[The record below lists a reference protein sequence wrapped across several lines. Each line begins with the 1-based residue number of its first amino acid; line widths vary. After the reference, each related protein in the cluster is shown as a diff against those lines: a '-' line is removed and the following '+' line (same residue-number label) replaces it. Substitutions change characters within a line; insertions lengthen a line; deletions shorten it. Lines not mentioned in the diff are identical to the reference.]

1 MSAGTRALTLALG
14 VAAATTLVAAPALA
28 AAPAVKPTAL
38 TLKAAHA
45 TVAPKHKVSLTATLK
60 SQGKPVA
67 GASVSLESRS
77 QGSTKFG
84 NPVPVDG
91 VTDAAGRITVPVVP
105 GNKKGHKQQYEVTFA
120 GDAQHKA
127 SHSRVITITVD

>member
-1 MSAGTRALTLALG
+1 MSISTRILTVAVG
-14 VAAATTLVAAPALA
+14 ASVAAASAAVPAVAATPAAKPTTLA
-28 AAPAVKPTAL
+28 
-38 TLKAAHA
+38 LKAAHA

-60 SQGKPVA
+60 SHGKPVV

-77 QGSTKFG
+77 AGSRKFG
-84 NPVPVDG
+84 NPVAIDG
-91 VTDAAGRITVPVVP
+91 VTDANGRIVVPVVP

-127 SHSRVITITVD
+127 SHSSVITITVG